1 MFYAR
6 TFTLVALLILGFLLY
21 EILLPFFSPIAWALF
36 IAFLI
41 LPIHEWLAA
50 KLGGRRKLSAALL
63 TPPTIAILVGPIA
76 GLGAGFGAQAG
87 ELLRYVQ
94 QLATDH
100 GSTRMVDFETMPVIG
115 SAVTLLPDKMGGSLE
130 EHPRGGT

>member
-36 IAFLI
+36 IAFRI

-63 TPPTIAILVGPIA
+63 TLATIAILVGPIA
-76 GLGAGFGAQAG
+76 ALGAGFGAQAG

-94 QLATDH
+94 QLPPH
-100 GSTRMVDFETMPVIG
+100 HRPTRLGGFQTPPGVGAAPPRP
-115 SAVTLLPDKMGGSLE
+115 PD
-130 EHPRGGT
+130 T

>member
-41 LPIHEWLAA
+41 LPIHEWLGP

-63 TPPTIAILVGPIA
+63 TLATIAILVGPIA

-87 ELLRYVQ
+87 GGPR
-94 QLATDH
+94 AAARPAPPPPPPRH
-100 GSTRMVDFETMPVIG
+100 TR
-115 SAVTLLPDKMGGSLE
+115 
-130 EHPRGGT
+130 PRHT